1 MRFTLV
7 VVHELAQ
14 PLGERSQML
23 SWGFQVE
30 IDAVDHG
37 IAKGSVFR
45 VLGLGAKGSP
55 EFGRGFGGFGCRG
68 EAAFVVGCA
77 AD

>member
-1 MRFTLV
+1 M

-14 PLGERSQML
+14 TLGERRQVL
-23 SWGFQVE
+23 GWGFEVE

-37 IAKGSVFR
+37 VAKGSVFR
-45 VLGLGAKGSP
+45 VLGFGAEGSP
-55 EFGRGFGGFGCRG
+55 EFGRGFGGFGGRG

-77 AD
+77 AN